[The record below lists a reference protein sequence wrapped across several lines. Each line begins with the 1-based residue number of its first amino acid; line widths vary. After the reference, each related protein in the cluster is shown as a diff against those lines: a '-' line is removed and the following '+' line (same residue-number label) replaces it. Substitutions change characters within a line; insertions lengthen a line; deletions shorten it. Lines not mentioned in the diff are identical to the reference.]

1 LVELLLIKRQTK
13 NKGAARMLTRELAK
27 RQEQAVTKVI
37 GQDPFVFSPQLV
49 SELRLLPLAGLIMVV
64 ANWLRPALPAG
75 SGGRP
80 VTYRDESILVAILVM
95 SLWQLSPEKMVR
107 LMKRWSELAAACD
120 FMPGEVISAS
130 QLRRRRDNLGIGVY
144 FVTFVVLVAI
154 LIRRGIIWGRD
165 WVIDSTIIDAF
176 SKKDTGAAW
185 SFSQRFGYKV
195 HMLICRDSLLP
206 IMFLVSPANANDAPW
221 APRLMALAH
230 HLFALPVEV
239 VRADAAYYTKVVV
252 GFILDVL
259 KAVPKVVHNPRK
271 AGKKAL
277 ATLEW
282 VAHYR
287 RDRGKRGYIERFF
300 ALLKHYY
307 RLNQLRRMGLW
318 AAYRHAGEVCFAV
331 LLTAWL
337 ADYLERPD
345 LIHARSRLLAPC

>member
-1 LVELLLIKRQTK
+1 
-13 NKGAARMLTRELAK
+13 MLTSELAK
-27 RQEQAVTKVI
+27 CQEQAVARIV
-37 GQDPFVFSPQLV
+37 GEDPFVFSPQMIQ
-49 SELRLLPLAGLIMVV
+49 ELRLMPLAGRIVQL
-64 ANWLRPALPAG
+64 ADWLQPALPAG

-107 LMKRWSELAAACD
+107 RMKRWSDLATACG
-120 FMPGEVISAS
+120 FRPGEVISSS

-144 FVTFVVLVAI
+144 FLTFVVLVAI
-154 LIRRGIIWGRD
+154 LIRRGVIWGRD

-176 SKKDTGAAW
+176 SRKDAGADW
-185 SFSQRFGYKV
+185 SFSKRFGYKV

-230 HLFALPVEV
+230 RLFALPVEV
-239 VRADAAYYTKVVV
+239 VRADAAYYTKAVI
-252 GFILDVL
+252 GFIVEVL
-259 KAVPKVVHNPRK
+259 KATPKVVYNPRK
-271 AGKKAL
+271 AGKKAV

-282 VAHYR
+282 VAQYR
-287 RDRGKRGYIERFF
+287 QDRGKRGYIERFF
-300 ALLKHYY
+300 ALLKHYF
-307 RLNQLRRMGLW
+307 RLNHLQRLGLW
-318 AAYRHAGEVCFAV
+318 AAYRHAAEVCFAV

-337 ADYLERPD
+337 ADHLDRPD